1 MLKYLSGKVFI
12 MSLRNKIEQHIK
24 ELEGGKFQKLGDAYL
39 SRKYN
44 FNIVSLGSQEG
55 TDKTTKGIPDSY
67 ADEDGKYVYIMYG
80 THKSVISKLEGDI
93 QSVKKKILEENI
105 AEDKVGRL
113 ICCHTSSNITI
124 KQKED
129 LEKMAEPY
137 QLKLIGINEI
147 ANDLTKIDF
156 QYLAKEYL
164 SISESTEQVWSIN
177 DFIRIHDESK
187 TNAPISNDY
196 IGDVSEIINTIKS
209 SEKRIFLISAK
220 PGTGKTRFA
229 IEICSLLDR
238 NKYNIICVK
247 SNNQD
252 IYQDVKRNLNLHKEN
267 IVFIDDVNTTQN
279 YISTLGLL
287 NTTSNI
293 RFILTVR
300 DYAKKDVINNIKVY
314 GYNNIEPELIKDDN
328 FKKLLNQFS
337 RSDFTNKEIEHI
349 KTISKSNPRIAVI
362 ATKLSSSRNL
372 TNFND
377 EIDILKD
384 YYEEILNKNNIIYAE
399 QKTLFILSYLKKVRL
414 ESLEENQEFNKL
426 LKITDITN
434 TDFKSAVEK
443 LHERELCNIYND
455 KIVKIADQS
464 LDDYIVIKFL
474 INKKISIL
482 EILHELYPV
491 NDQRVVQILNQ
502 CSNFIR
508 KESDVESVSDAVKSY
523 YYNESNFESYELKEK
538 FLIQFGVLLPLEA
551 ISHVKNKIDNIE
563 SQAYTN
569 TNFINQKDKKKFIED
584 SVLNIVFIT
593 TRTKYCSQI
602 LQLLLKYFDKNPNK
616 ISEVYSI
623 LEANYGLV
631 TEREYIDYT
640 LAENTI
646 SELANLD
653 LTKSYNQELIVTIL
667 KQYLK
672 IEIERTEA
680 HEETF
685 TFGRYKVP
693 DSEKLK
699 QYHRSILKLLANL
712 YNIGSCETRF
722 YIEKMLYDYR
732 RKILTYSESHCNTI
746 LGDLRNIRKL
756 FFNDIKNLS
765 MIGEKIVYALHKA
778 EVEKNLP
785 IVFHDYLISERQDI
799 YINLTNHNHAW
810 FYKDDVEKR
819 LQQIADSYSKNWQNI
834 FNFANQFKHS
844 LFMDD
849 HNIEIVLF
857 NMFLLLENDKKIEFL
872 NLMFKS
878 NYHFVNRNPIIFLE
892 NIKKSSMRYVIASS
906 PESEKYEWQLAY
918 LTQLEKVKNEDLD
931 TLKSILE
938 ANSLPCYFTILN
950 FERLILKDPSLKE
963 LLIQKAGNTNFVI
976 SDFIREEEVPK
987 LINLI
992 GVKELKF
999 WYLINLENCQNHSY
1013 NLFQKLGEKDVNF
1026 SVEVLKKI
1034 DELRIGHSNSEYMVL
1049 HSINEFR
1056 DKKEIYKKFIRFAIN
1071 RPYYYYNNMID
1082 DIIKNDSQIIL
1093 EILEETN
1100 NEQSAIRLVNLG
1112 VEFLENN
1119 NQKLILFNLLRA
1131 KGFGKNSFQEI
1142 HFTPYSHFYTGSH
1155 VPVLELEKE
1164 LLERIKKIFETDI
1177 DYINLLLYLNKLI
1190 DCKRKAI
1197 ERELEKEF

>member
-1 MLKYLSGKVFI
+1 MTLV
-12 MSLRNKIEQHIK
+12 NKIENAIK
-24 ELEGGKFQKLGDAYL
+24 ELEGGRFQKLGDEYL
-39 SRKYN
+39 RKKYN
-44 FNIVSLGSQEG
+44 FKIVSLGSQEG
-55 TDKTTKGIPDSY
+55 TDKTTKGTPDSY
-67 ADEDGKYVYIMYG
+67 AEEDGKYVYIMYG

-93 QSVKKKILEENI
+93 QSVKEKILDENI
-105 AEDKVGRL
+105 AEDKVRRL

-137 QLKLIGINEI
+137 QLELIGINEI
-147 ANDLTKIDF
+147 ANDLKKLDF

-164 SISESTEQVWSIN
+164 SISESTEQIWSIN

-196 IGDVSEIINTIKS
+196 IGDISEIINTIKS

-220 PGTGKTRFA
+220 PGTGKTRLA

-287 NTTSNI
+287 NTTNNI
-293 RFILTVR
+293 SFILTVR
-300 DYAKKDVINNIKVY
+300 DYAKEDVINNIRVY
-314 GYNNIEPELIKDDN
+314 GYNNIEPELLKDDN
-328 FKKLLNQFS
+328 FKKLLSQFS
-337 RSDFTNKEIEHI
+337 QTEFTRKEIEHI

-362 ATKLSSSRNL
+362 ATKLSSSQDL
-372 TNFND
+372 INFND

-399 QKTLFILSYLKKVRL
+399 QKTLFILSYLKKIRL
-414 ESLEENQEFNKL
+414 ESLEENQEFKKL

-474 INKKISIL
+474 VNKKISIL

-491 NDQRVVQILNQ
+491 NGQRVVQILNQ

-508 KESDVESVSDAVKSY
+508 KESDLEGVSDAVKSY
-523 YYNESNFESYELKEK
+523 YNENNFESDELKEK

-563 SQAYTN
+563 PQAYTK
-569 TNFINQKDKKKFIED
+569 TNFINQKDKKESIED
-584 SVLNIVFIT
+584 SVLNIVFVA

-712 YNIGSCETRF
+712 YNIGSYETRF

-778 EVEKNLP
+778 EVKENLP
-785 IVFHDYLISERQDI
+785 IVFDDYIISDRQKI
-799 YINLTNHNHAW
+799 YNNLTNPNHAW
-810 FYKDDVEKR
+810 FYEDNAEIK
-819 LQQIADSYSKNWQNI
+819 LQQIANSYSSNLQNI
-834 FNFANQFKHS
+834 FNFANQFKNS
-844 LFMDD
+844 LFMNDI
-849 HNIEIVLF
+849 NIELVLF
-857 NMFLLLENDKKIEFL
+857 NMFLLLKNDNKIKFL
-872 NLMFKS
+872 NSMFKS
-878 NYHFVNRNPIIFLE
+878 NYHFENRTPISFLE
-892 NIKKSSMRYVIASS
+892 NIEKSSMRYVIASS
-906 PESEKYEWQLAY
+906 PELEKYEWELAY
-918 LTQLEKVKNEDLD
+918 LTQLEKVKNEDLQ

-938 ANSLPCYFTILN
+938 ANSLPFYFTILN
-950 FERLILKDPSLKE
+950 FERLILKDPRLKE

-992 GVKELKF
+992 GENDLKSQ
-999 WYLINLENCQNHSY
+999 YLINLGSSKAHTY
-1013 NLFQKLGEKDVNF
+1013 KLFQKLGENDINF
-1026 SVEVLKKI
+1026 AVEVLKKI
-1034 DELRIGHSNSEYMVL
+1034 DELKMGSSNLGYMVL
-1049 HSINEFR
+1049 HTINGFR

-1071 RPYYYYNNMID
+1071 RPYYYYNNMLE
-1082 DIIKNDSQIIL
+1082 DILKNDSQIIL
-1093 EILEETN
+1093 EMLEETN
-1100 NEQSAIRLVNLG
+1100 NEQFVIRLVNLG
-1112 VEFLENN
+1112 VEFLENS

-1131 KGFGKNSFQEI
+1131 KGFGKKSFQEI
-1142 HFTPYSHFYTGSH
+1142 HFSPYLHFFTGSH

-1164 LLERIKKIFETDI
+1164 LLERIKEIFETDI
-1177 DYINLLLYLNKLI
+1177 DYINLLIYLDKLI
-1190 DCKRKAI
+1190 DGKRKAI

>member
-1 MLKYLSGKVFI
+1 MTLV
-12 MSLRNKIEQHIK
+12 NKIENAIK
-24 ELEGGKFQKLGDAYL
+24 ELEGGRFQKLGDEYL
-39 SRKYN
+39 RKKYD
-44 FNIVSLGSQEG
+44 FKIVSLGSQEG
-55 TDKTTKGIPDSY
+55 TDKTTKGTPDSY
-67 ADEDGKYVYIMYG
+67 TDEDGKYVYIMYG

-137 QLKLIGINEI
+137 QLELIGINEI

-220 PGTGKTRFA
+220 PGTGKTRLA

-328 FKKLLNQFS
+328 FKELLNQFS
-337 RSDFTNKEIEHI
+337 RNNFTNKEIEHI

-362 ATKLSSSRNL
+362 AAKLSSSRDL

-384 YYEEILNKNNIIYAE
+384 YYEEILNKNNIIYVE
-399 QKTLFILSYLKKVRL
+399 QKTLFILSYLKKIRL

-491 NDQRVVQILNQ
+491 NGQRVVQILNQ

-508 KESDVESVSDAVKSY
+508 KESDLEGVSDAVKSY
-523 YYNESNFESYELKEK
+523 YNERNFESDELKEK
-538 FLIQFGVLLPLEA
+538 FLKQFGVLLPLEA

-563 SQAYTN
+563 SKAYTK
-569 TNFINQKDKKKFIED
+569 TNFINQKYKKESIED
-584 SVLNIVFIT
+584 SVLNIIFVT

-623 LEANYGLV
+623 LESNYGLV

-672 IEIERTEA
+672 IRIERTEA
-680 HEETF
+680 HEEELTF
-685 TFGRYKVP
+685 RRDEVL

-699 QYHRSILKLLANL
+699 QYHSSILKLLESL
-712 YNIGSCETRF
+712 YKIGVSEIRL
-722 YIEKMLYDYR
+722 YIEKILYDYNR
-732 RKILTYSESHCNTI
+732 TILSYFDSHGETI
-746 LGDLRNIRKL
+746 LGDLRSIREL
-756 FFNDIKNLS
+756 FFEDIKNLS
-765 MIGEKIVYALHKA
+765 MIEEQIVYTLHKA

-785 IVFHDYLISERQDI
+785 SVFDDYMISERQDI

-810 FYKDDVEKR
+810 FYKDNVEIR
-819 LQQIADSYSKNWQNI
+819 LQQIADSYSNNWQNI

-844 LFMDD
+844 LFMNDN
-849 HNIEIVLF
+849 NIELVLF
-857 NMFLLLENDKKIEFL
+857 NMFLLLKNDNKIKFL
-872 NLMFKS
+872 NSMFKS
-878 NYHFVNRNPIIFLE
+878 NYHFVNRNPISFLE
-892 NIKKSSMRYVIASS
+892 NIEESSMQSVIASS

-918 LTQLEKVKNEDLD
+918 LTQLENVKNEDLQ

-976 SDFIREEEVPK
+976 FDFIREEEVPK

-992 GVKELKF
+992 GENDLKSQ
-999 WYLINLENCQNHSY
+999 YLINLGSSKDHTY
-1013 NLFQKLGEKDVNF
+1013 KLFQKLGENDINF
-1026 SVEVLKKI
+1026 AVEVLKKI
-1034 DELRIGHSNSEYMVL
+1034 DELKMGSSNLGYMVL
-1049 HSINEFR
+1049 HTINGFR

-1071 RPYYYYNNMID
+1071 RPYYYYNNMLD
-1082 DIIKNDSQIIL
+1082 DILKNDSQIIL
-1093 EILEETN
+1093 EMLEATN
-1100 NEQSAIRLVNLG
+1100 NEQFAIRLVNLG
-1112 VEFLENN
+1112 VEVIEDSKQRLLLF
-1119 NQKLILFNLLRA
+1119 KLL
-1131 KGFGKNSFQEI
+1131 KSKEFGKKSFQEI
-1142 HFTPYSHFYTGSH
+1142 HFSPYSYLFTGSH

-1164 LLERIKKIFETDI
+1164 LLEKIKEIFEDDI
-1177 DYINLLLYLNKLI
+1177 DYINLLIYLDKLI
-1190 DCKRKAI
+1190 DGKRKAI

>member
-1 MLKYLSGKVFI
+1 MLKCLFGKVII

-55 TDKTTKGIPDSY
+55 TDKTTKGTPDSY
-67 ADEDGKYVYIMYG
+67 ANKDGKYIYIMYG

-137 QLKLIGINEI
+137 QLELIGINEL
-147 ANDLTKIDF
+147 ADDLTKLDF

-220 PGTGKTRFA
+220 PGTGKTRLA

-238 NKYNIICVK
+238 NEYNIICVK

-252 IYQDVKRNLNLHKEN
+252 IYQDVKRNLKLHKEN

-328 FKKLLNQFS
+328 FKELLNQFS
-337 RSDFTNKEIEHI
+337 RNDFTNKEIEHI

-362 ATKLSSSRNL
+362 AAKLSSSRDL

-399 QKTLFILSYLKKVRL
+399 QKTLFILSYLKKIKL
-414 ESLEENQEFNKL
+414 ESLEENQEFKKL

-443 LHERELCNIYND
+443 IHERELCNIYND

-508 KESDVESVSDAVKSY
+508 KESDLKGVSDAVKSY
-523 YYNESNFESYELKEK
+523 YYNESNFKSDELKEK

-563 SQAYTN
+563 SQAYTK
-569 TNFINQKDKKKFIED
+569 TNFINQKDKKESIKD
-584 SVLNIVFIT
+584 SVLNIVFVT

-602 LQLLLKYFDKNPNK
+602 LKLLLKYFDKNPNK

-653 LTKSYNQELIVTIL
+653 LMKSYNQELSAAIL

-672 IEIERTEA
+672 ITIDRTEA
-680 HEETF
+680 YEESF
-685 TFGRYKVP
+685 TFRKCTIP

-699 QYHRSILKLLANL
+699 EYHRSILKFLAKI
-712 YNIGSCETRF
+712 YNVGSVDIRL
-722 YIEKMLYDYR
+722 YIEKILYDYR

-746 LGDLRNIRKL
+746 LGDLRNIKKL

-765 MIGEKIVYALHKA
+765 MIGEQIVYTLHKA
-778 EVEKNLP
+778 EVKENLP
-785 IVFHDYLISERQDI
+785 IVFDDYIISDRQKI
-799 YINLTNHNHAW
+799 YNNLTNPNHAW
-810 FYKDDVEKR
+810 FYEDDAEIK
-819 LQQIADSYSKNWQNI
+819 LQQIANSYSSNLQNI
-834 FNFANQFKHS
+834 FNFANQFKNS
-844 LFMDD
+844 LFMNDI
-849 HNIEIVLF
+849 NIELVLF
-857 NMFLLLENDKKIEFL
+857 NMFLLLKNDNKIKFL
-872 NLMFKS
+872 NSMFKS
-878 NYHFVNRNPIIFLE
+878 NYHFENRTPISFLE
-892 NIKKSSMRYVIASS
+892 NIEKSSMQRVIASS
-906 PESEKYEWQLAY
+906 PELEKYEWELAY
-918 LTQLEKVKNEDLD
+918 LTQLEKVKNEDLQ

-992 GVKELKF
+992 GENDLKSQ
-999 WYLINLENCQNHSY
+999 YLINLGSSKDHTY
-1013 NLFQKLGEKDVNF
+1013 KLFQKLGENDINF
-1026 SVEVLKKI
+1026 AVEVLKKI
-1034 DELRIGHSNSEYMVL
+1034 DELKMRSSNLGYMVL
-1049 HSINEFR
+1049 HTINGFR
-1056 DKKEIYKKFIRFAIN
+1056 DKKEIYKKFIRFVIN
-1071 RPYYYYNNMID
+1071 RPYYYYNNMLD

-1093 EILEETN
+1093 EMLEETN
-1100 NEQSAIRLVNLG
+1100 NEQFAIRLVNLG

-1131 KGFGKNSFQEI
+1131 KGFGQKSFQEI
-1142 HFTPYSHFYTGSH
+1142 HFSPYSHFFTGSH

-1164 LLERIKKIFETDI
+1164 LLERIKEIFETDI
-1177 DYINLLLYLNKLI
+1177 GYINLLLYLDKLI
-1190 DCKRKAI
+1190 DGKRNAI

>member
-1 MLKYLSGKVFI
+1 
-12 MSLRNKIEQHIK
+12 MSLLNKIEQAIK
-24 ELEGGKFQKLGDAYL
+24 ELEGGRFQKLGDAYL
-39 SRKYN
+39 RKKYD
-44 FNIVSLGSQEG
+44 FKIVSLGSQEG
-55 TDKTTKGIPDSY
+55 TDKTTRGTPDSY
-67 ADEDGKYVYIMYG
+67 AVEDGKYVYIMYG
-80 THKSVISKLEGDI
+80 THKSAISKLEGDI
-93 QSVKKKILEENI
+93 QSVKEKILEENI
-105 AEDKVGRL
+105 AKDKVGRL

-124 KQKED
+124 KQKGHLD
-129 LEKMAEPY
+129 KMAEPY
-137 QLKLIGINEI
+137 QLELIGINEI
-147 ANDLTKIDF
+147 ANDLTKLDF

-196 IGDVSEIINTIKS
+196 IGDVSEIVNIIKS
-209 SEKRIFLISAK
+209 REKRIFLISAK
-220 PGTGKTRFA
+220 PGTGKTRLA
-229 IEICSLLDR
+229 IEICTLLDR

-267 IVFIDDVNTTQN
+267 IVFIDDVNTTRN

-287 NTTSNI
+287 NTINNI
-293 RFILTVR
+293 SFILTVR
-300 DYAKKDVINNIKVY
+300 DYAKEDVINNIRVY
-314 GYNNIEPELIKDDN
+314 GYNNIEPELLKDDN
-328 FKKLLNQFS
+328 FTKLLSQFS
-337 RSDFTNKEIEHI
+337 QTEFTRKEIEHI

-362 ATKLSSSRNL
+362 ATKLSSSQDL
-372 TNFND
+372 INFND

-399 QKTLFILSYLKKVRL
+399 QKTLFILSYLKKIRL
-414 ESLEENQEFNKL
+414 ESLEENQEFKKL

-508 KESDVESVSDAVKSY
+508 KESDLKGVSDAVKSY
-523 YYNESNFESYELKEK
+523 YYNESNFESDELKEK

-563 SQAYTN
+563 SQAYTK
-569 TNFINQKDKKKFIED
+569 TNFINQKDKKESIKD
-584 SVLNIVFIT
+584 SVLNIVFVT

-653 LTKSYNQELIVTIL
+653 LMKSYNQELSAAIL
-667 KQYLK
+667 NQYLK
-672 IEIERTEA
+672 ITIDRTEA
-680 HEETF
+680 YEESF
-685 TFGRYKVP
+685 TFRKCTIP

-699 QYHRSILKLLANL
+699 EYHRSILKFLAKI
-712 YNIGSCETRF
+712 YNVGSVDIRL
-722 YIEKMLYDYR
+722 YIERILYDYR
-732 RKILTYSESHCNTI
+732 RIILTYSESHRMTI
-746 LGDLRNIRKL
+746 NRDLKSIREL
-756 FFNDIKNLS
+756 FFYDIKKLS
-765 MIGEKIVYALHKA
+765 MIEEQIVYTLHKA
-778 EVEKNLP
+778 EVKKNLSS
-785 IVFHDYLISERQDI
+785 VFDDYMISERQDI
-799 YINLTNHNHAW
+799 YNNLTNHNHVW
-810 FYKDDVEKR
+810 IHKDDVKIK
-819 LQQIADSYSKNWQNI
+819 LQEIAYRYSNNWQNI

-844 LFMDD
+844 LFMNDN
-849 HNIEIVLF
+849 NIELVLF

-878 NYHFVNRNPIIFLE
+878 NYHFVNRNPISFLE
-892 NIKKSSMRYVIASS
+892 NIEKSSMQSVIASS
-906 PESEKYEWQLAY
+906 QESEKYEWQLAY
-918 LTQLEKVKNEDLD
+918 LTQIENVKNEDLQ

-938 ANSLPCYFTILN
+938 ANSLPYYFTILN
-950 FERLILKDPSLKE
+950 FERLILKDPRLKE

-992 GVKELKF
+992 GEFYLKKL
-999 WYLINLENCQNHSY
+999 YLLNLENSQNQSY
-1013 NLFQKLGEKDVNF
+1013 YLFQKLGEKDINF
-1026 SVEVLKKI
+1026 SVKVLKKI
-1034 DELRIGHSNSEYMVL
+1034 DELRIGHSNLGYMVL
-1049 HSINEFR
+1049 KTINKFR
-1056 DKKEIYKKFIRFAIN
+1056 DKKEIFKNFVRFAIN
-1071 RPYYYYNNMID
+1071 RPYYYYNNILD

-1093 EILEETN
+1093 EMLEETN
-1100 NEQSAIRLVNLG
+1100 NEQFAIRLVNLG

-1119 NQKLILFNLLRA
+1119 NKKLILFNLLKA
-1131 KGFGKNSFQEI
+1131 KGLGKKSFQEI
-1142 HFTPYSHFYTGSH
+1142 HFSPYSHFFTGSH
-1155 VPVLELEKE
+1155 VPVLELEQE
-1164 LLERIKKIFETDI
+1164 LLEKIREIFEADL
-1177 DYINLLLYLNKLI
+1177 DYINLLLYLDKLI
-1190 DCKRKAI
+1190 DGKRKVI

>member
-1 MLKYLSGKVFI
+1 M
-12 MSLRNKIEQHIK
+12 
-24 ELEGGKFQKLGDAYL
+24 
-39 SRKYN
+39 
-44 FNIVSLGSQEG
+44 
-55 TDKTTKGIPDSY
+55 
-67 ADEDGKYVYIMYG
+67 
-80 THKSVISKLEGDI
+80 
-93 QSVKKKILEENI
+93 
-105 AEDKVGRL
+105 
-113 ICCHTSSNITI
+113 
-124 KQKED
+124 
-129 LEKMAEPY
+129 
-137 QLKLIGINEI
+137 
-147 ANDLTKIDF
+147 
-156 QYLAKEYL
+156 
-164 SISESTEQVWSIN
+164 
-177 DFIRIHDESK
+177 
-187 TNAPISNDY
+187 
-196 IGDVSEIINTIKS
+196 
-209 SEKRIFLISAK
+209 
-220 PGTGKTRFA
+220 
-229 IEICSLLDR
+229 
-238 NKYNIICVK
+238 
-247 SNNQD
+247 
-252 IYQDVKRNLNLHKEN
+252 
-267 IVFIDDVNTTQN
+267 
-279 YISTLGLL
+279 
-287 NTTSNI
+287 
-293 RFILTVR
+293 
-300 DYAKKDVINNIKVY
+300 
-314 GYNNIEPELIKDDN
+314 
-328 FKKLLNQFS
+328 
-337 RSDFTNKEIEHI
+337 
-349 KTISKSNPRIAVI
+349 
-362 ATKLSSSRNL
+362 
-372 TNFND
+372 
-377 EIDILKD
+377 
-384 YYEEILNKNNIIYAE
+384 
-399 QKTLFILSYLKKVRL
+399 
-414 ESLEENQEFNKL
+414 
-426 LKITDITN
+426 
-434 TDFKSAVEK
+434 EK

-508 KESDVESVSDAVKSY
+508 KESDLKGVSDAVKSY
-523 YYNESNFESYELKEK
+523 YYNESNFESDELKEK

-563 SQAYTN
+563 FQAYTK
-569 TNFINQKDKKKFIED
+569 TNFINQKDKKESIKD
-584 SVLNIVFIT
+584 SVLNIVFVT

-653 LTKSYNQELIVTIL
+653 LMKSYNQELSAAIL

-672 IEIERTEA
+672 ITIDRTEA
-680 HEETF
+680 YEESF
-685 TFGRYKVP
+685 TFRKCTIP

-699 QYHRSILKLLANL
+699 EYHRSILKFLAKI
-712 YNIGSCETRF
+712 YNVGSVDIRL
-722 YIEKMLYDYR
+722 YIERILYDYR
-732 RKILTYSESHCNTI
+732 RKILTYSESHRMTI
-746 LGDLRNIRKL
+746 NRDLKSIREL
-756 FFNDIKNLS
+756 FFYDIKKLS
-765 MIGEKIVYALHKA
+765 MIEEQIVYTLHKA
-778 EVEKNLP
+778 EVKKNLSS
-785 IVFHDYLISERQDI
+785 VFDDYMISERQDI
-799 YINLTNHNHAW
+799 YNNLTNHNHVW
-810 FYKDDVEKR
+810 IHKDDVKIR
-819 LQQIADSYSKNWQNI
+819 LQEIAYRYSNNWQNI
-834 FNFANQFKHS
+834 FNFANQFKHN
-844 LFMDD
+844 LFMNDN
-849 HNIEIVLF
+849 NIELVLF

-878 NYHFVNRNPIIFLE
+878 NYHFVNRNPISFLE
-892 NIKKSSMRYVIASS
+892 NIEKSSMQSVIASS
-906 PESEKYEWQLAY
+906 QESEKYEWQLAY
-918 LTQLEKVKNEDLD
+918 LTQIENVKNEDLQ

-938 ANSLPCYFTILN
+938 ANSLPYYFTILN
-950 FERLILKDPSLKE
+950 FERLILKDPRLKE

-992 GVKELKF
+992 GVNESKS
-999 WYLINLENCQNHSY
+999 WYLINLENGQNHSY

-1034 DELRIGHSNSEYMVL
+1034 DELRIGHSNLGYMIL

-1100 NEQSAIRLVNLG
+1100 NEQSEIRLVNLG

-1131 KGFGKNSFQEI
+1131 KGFGKKSFQEI

-1164 LLERIKKIFETDI
+1164 LLERIKEIFETDI
-1177 DYINLLLYLNKLI
+1177 AYINLLLYLDKLI
-1190 DCKRKAI
+1190 ACKRKAI

>member
-1 MLKYLSGKVFI
+1 
-12 MSLRNKIEQHIK
+12 MSLINKIEQGIK
-24 ELEGGKFQKLGDAYL
+24 ELEGGRFQKLGDAYL
-39 SRKYN
+39 RRKYN
-44 FNIVSLGSQEG
+44 FKIVSLGSQEG

-67 ADEDGKYVYIMYG
+67 AEEKGKYVYIMYG
-80 THKSVISKLEGDI
+80 THKTIISKLKEDI
-93 QSVKKKILEENI
+93 HSVKKKILDENI
-105 AEDKVGRL
+105 SEDKVARL

-129 LEKMAEPY
+129 LEKIAEPY
-137 QLKLIGINEI
+137 QLELIGINEI
-147 ANDLTKIDF
+147 ADDLTKLDF

-177 DFIRIHDESK
+177 DFIKIHDESK

-220 PGTGKTRFA
+220 PGTGKTRLA

-293 RFILTVR
+293 WFILTVR
-300 DYAKKDVINNIKVY
+300 DYAKKDVINNVKVY

-328 FKKLLNQFS
+328 FKELLNQFS
-337 RSDFTNKEIEHI
+337 RNDFTNKEIEHI

-362 ATKLSSSRNL
+362 AAKLSSYRDL

-399 QKTLFILSYLKKVRL
+399 QKTLFILSYLKKIRL
-414 ESLEENQEFNKL
+414 ESLEENQEFKKL

-474 INKKISIL
+474 ISKKISIL

-508 KESDVESVSDAVKSY
+508 KESDLKGVSDAVKSY
-523 YYNESNFESYELKEK
+523 YYNESNFESDELKEK

-563 SQAYTN
+563 SQAYTK
-569 TNFINQKDKKKFIED
+569 TNFINQRDKKESIKD
-584 SVLNIVFIT
+584 SVLNIVFVT

-653 LTKSYNQELIVTIL
+653 LMKSYNQELSAAIL

-672 IEIERTEA
+672 ITIDRTEA
-680 HEETF
+680 YEESF
-685 TFGRYKVP
+685 TFRKCTIP

-699 QYHRSILKLLANL
+699 EYHRSILKFLAKI
-712 YNIGSCETRF
+712 YNVGSVDIRL
-722 YIEKMLYDYR
+722 YIERILYDYR

-746 LGDLRNIRKL
+746 LGDLRNIKKL

-778 EVEKNLP
+778 EVKENLP
-785 IVFHDYLISERQDI
+785 IVFDDYIISDRQKI
-799 YINLTNHNHAW
+799 YNNLTNPNHAW
-810 FYKDDVEKR
+810 FYEDDAEIK
-819 LQQIADSYSKNWQNI
+819 LQQIANSYSSNLQNI

-844 LFMDD
+844 LFMNDN
-849 HNIEIVLF
+849 NIELVLF

-878 NYHFVNRNPIIFLE
+878 NYHFENRTPISFLE
-892 NIKKSSMRYVIASS
+892 NIEKSSMRYVIASS
-906 PESEKYEWQLAY
+906 PELEKYEWELAY
-918 LTQLEKVKNEDLD
+918 LTQLEKVKNEDLQK
-931 TLKSILE
+931 LKSILE

-992 GVKELKF
+992 GVNELKSQ
-999 WYLINLENCQNHSY
+999 YLINLGSGKDHTY
-1013 NLFQKLGEKDVNF
+1013 KLFQKLGENDINF
-1026 SVEVLKKI
+1026 AVEVLKKI
-1034 DELRIGHSNSEYMVL
+1034 DELKMRSSNLGYMVL
-1049 HSINEFR
+1049 HTINGFR
-1056 DKKEIYKKFIRFAIN
+1056 DKKEIYKKFIRFVIN
-1071 RPYYYYNNMID
+1071 RPYYYYNNMLD

-1093 EILEETN
+1093 EMLEETN
-1100 NEQSAIRLVNLG
+1100 NEQFAIRLVNLG

-1119 NQKLILFNLLRA
+1119 NQKLILFNFLRS
-1131 KGFGKNSFQEI
+1131 KGFGKKSFQEV
-1142 HFTPYSHFYTGSH
+1142 HFSPYSHFFTGSH

-1164 LLERIKKIFETDI
+1164 LLERIIEIFETDI
-1177 DYINLLLYLNKLI
+1177 EYINLLLYLDKLI
-1190 DCKRKAI
+1190 DGKRKAI

>member
-1 MLKYLSGKVFI
+1 
-12 MSLRNKIEQHIK
+12 MSLLNKIEQAIK
-24 ELEGGKFQKLGDAYL
+24 ELEGGRFQKLGDAYL
-39 SRKYN
+39 RKKYD
-44 FNIVSLGSQEG
+44 FKIVSLGSQEG
-55 TDKTTKGIPDSY
+55 TDKTTRGTPDSY
-67 ADEDGKYVYIMYG
+67 AVEDGKYVYIMYG
-80 THKSVISKLEGDI
+80 THKSAISKLEGDI
-93 QSVKKKILEENI
+93 QSVKEKILEENI

-124 KQKED
+124 KQKGHLD
-129 LEKMAEPY
+129 KMAEPY
-137 QLKLIGINEI
+137 QLELIGINEI
-147 ANDLTKIDF
+147 ANDLTKLDF

-196 IGDVSEIINTIKS
+196 IGDVSEIVNTIKS
-209 SEKRIFLISAK
+209 REKRIFLISAK
-220 PGTGKTRFA
+220 PGTGKTRLA

-300 DYAKKDVINNIKVY
+300 DYAKKDVINNVKVY

-328 FKKLLNQFS
+328 FKELLNQFS
-337 RSDFTNKEIEHI
+337 RNDFTNKEIEHI

-362 ATKLSSSRNL
+362 AAKLSSSRDL

-399 QKTLFILSYLKKVRL
+399 QKTLFILSYLKKIRL
-414 ESLEENQEFNKL
+414 ESLEENQEFKKL

-443 LHERELCNIYND
+443 IHERELCNIYND

-482 EILHELYPV
+482 EILHELYLV
-491 NDQRVVQILNQ
+491 NSKRIVQILNQ
-502 CSNFIR
+502 CYNFIR
-508 KESDVESVSDAVKSY
+508 KESDLEGVSDAVKSY
-523 YYNESNFESYELKEK
+523 YNESNFGSDELKEK
-538 FLIQFGVLLPLEA
+538 FLTQFGVLLPLEA

-563 SQAYTN
+563 SKDYTK
-569 TNFINQKDKKKFIED
+569 TNFINQKDKKEFIED
-584 SVLNIVFIT
+584 SVLNIIFVT
-593 TRTKYCSQI
+593 TRTKYYSQV
-602 LQLLLKYFDKNPNK
+602 LQLLLKYFDKDPNK
-616 ISEVYSI
+616 ISNVYSI

-631 TEREYIDYT
+631 TEREYIDFT

-653 LTKSYNQELIVTIL
+653 LMKSYNQELIVTIL

-672 IEIERTEA
+672 ITIDKTEA
-680 HEETF
+680 NEESF
-685 TFGRYKVP
+685 TFRKCTIP

-699 QYHRSILKLLANL
+699 EYHRSILKLLAKL
-712 YNIGSCETRF
+712 YNLGSVDIRL
-722 YIEKMLYDYR
+722 YIEKILYDYR
-732 RKILTYSESHCNTI
+732 RNILSYSESHRMTI
-746 LGDLRNIRKL
+746 NRDLRSIREL
-756 FFNDIKNLS
+756 FFEDIKNLS
-765 MIGEKIVYALHKA
+765 MIEEQIVYTLHKA
-778 EVEKNLP
+778 EVGKNLSS
-785 IVFHDYLISERQDI
+785 VFDDYVISDRQDI

-810 FYKDDVEKR
+810 FYEDDVKIK
-819 LQQIADSYSKNWQNI
+819 LQQIADSYSSNWHNI
-834 FNFANQFKHS
+834 FNFANQFKNS
-844 LFMDD
+844 LFMNDV
-849 HNIEIVLF
+849 NIEQVLF
-857 NMFLLLENDKKIEFL
+857 NMFLLLKNDSKIEFL
-872 NLMFKS
+872 NSMFKT
-878 NYHFVNRNPIIFLE
+878 NYHFDNKTPISFLE
-892 NIKKSSMRYVIASS
+892 NIEKSLMQSIIASS
-906 PESEKYEWQLAY
+906 PKSEKYEWQLAY
-918 LTQLEKVKNEDLD
+918 LTQLENVKNEDLQ

-963 LLIQKAGNTNFVI
+963 LLIQKAGSTNFVI

-992 GVKELKF
+992 GVNELKS
-999 WYLINLENCQNHSY
+999 WYLINLENYQNHSY

-1034 DELRIGHSNSEYMVL
+1034 DEMRIGHSNLGYMIL
-1049 HSINEFR
+1049 QTINEFK

-1071 RPYYYYNNMID
+1071 RSNYYYNNMLD

-1093 EILEETN
+1093 EMLEETN
-1100 NEQSAIRLVNLG
+1100 NEQFAIRLVNLG
-1112 VEFLENN
+1112 VEFLEND
-1119 NQKLILFNLLRA
+1119 NQKLILFNLLKS
-1131 KGFGKNSFQEI
+1131 KGFGKKSFQEV
-1142 HFTPYSHFYTGSH
+1142 HFSPYSHFFTGSH

-1164 LLERIKKIFETDI
+1164 LLERIKEIFESDI
-1177 DYINLLLYLNKLI
+1177 DYINLLLYLEKLI
-1190 DCKRKAI
+1190 DGKRKAI
-1197 ERELEKEF
+1197 ESELEKEF

>member
-1 MLKYLSGKVFI
+1 
-12 MSLRNKIEQHIK
+12 MSLINKIEQGIK
-24 ELEGGKFQKLGDAYL
+24 ELEGGRFQKLGDAYL
-39 SRKYN
+39 RRKYN
-44 FNIVSLGSQEG
+44 FKIVSLGSQEG

-67 ADEDGKYVYIMYG
+67 AEEKGKYVYIMYG
-80 THKSVISKLEGDI
+80 THKTIISKLKEDI
-93 QSVKKKILEENI
+93 HSVKKKILDENI
-105 AEDKVGRL
+105 SEDKVARL

-129 LEKMAEPY
+129 LEKIAEPY
-137 QLKLIGINEI
+137 QLELIGINEI
-147 ANDLTKIDF
+147 ADDLTKLDF

-177 DFIRIHDESK
+177 DFIKIHDESK

-220 PGTGKTRFA
+220 PGTGKTRLA

-293 RFILTVR
+293 WFILTVR
-300 DYAKKDVINNIKVY
+300 DYAKKDVINNVKVY

-328 FKKLLNQFS
+328 FKELLNQFS
-337 RSDFTNKEIEHI
+337 RNDFTNKEIEHI

-362 ATKLSSSRNL
+362 AAKLSSYRDL

-399 QKTLFILSYLKKVRL
+399 QKTLFILSYLKKIRL
-414 ESLEENQEFNKL
+414 ESLEENQEFKKL

-508 KESDVESVSDAVKSY
+508 KESDLKGVSDAVKSY
-523 YYNESNFESYELKEK
+523 YYNESNFESDELKEK

-563 SQAYTN
+563 SQAYTK
-569 TNFINQKDKKKFIED
+569 TNFINQKDKKESIKD
-584 SVLNIVFIT
+584 SVLNIVFVT
-593 TRTKYCSQI
+593 TQTKYCSQI

-712 YNIGSCETRF
+712 YNIGSYETRF
-722 YIEKMLYDYR
+722 YIEKMLYNYR

-778 EVEKNLP
+778 EVKENLP
-785 IVFHDYLISERQDI
+785 IVFDDYIISDRQKI
-799 YINLTNHNHAW
+799 YNNLTNPNHAW
-810 FYKDDVEKR
+810 FYEDDAEIK
-819 LQQIADSYSKNWQNI
+819 LQQIANSYSSNLQNI
-834 FNFANQFKHS
+834 FNFANQFKNS
-844 LFMDD
+844 LFMNDI
-849 HNIEIVLF
+849 NIELVLF
-857 NMFLLLENDKKIEFL
+857 NMFLLLKNDNKIKFL
-872 NLMFKS
+872 NSMFKS
-878 NYHFVNRNPIIFLE
+878 NYHFENRTPISFLE
-892 NIKKSSMRYVIASS
+892 NIEKSSMRYVIASS
-906 PESEKYEWQLAY
+906 PELEKYEWELAY
-918 LTQLEKVKNEDLD
+918 LTQLEKVKNEDLQ

-963 LLIQKAGNTNFVI
+963 LLIQKAVNNNFVI
-976 SDFIREEEVPK
+976 FDFIREEEVPK

-992 GVKELKF
+992 GENDLKSQ
-999 WYLINLENCQNHSY
+999 YLINLGSSKDHTY
-1013 NLFQKLGEKDVNF
+1013 KLFQKLGENDINF
-1026 SVEVLKKI
+1026 AVEVLKKI
-1034 DELRIGHSNSEYMVL
+1034 DELKIRSSNLGYMVL
-1049 HSINEFR
+1049 HTINGFR

-1071 RPYYYYNNMID
+1071 RPYYYYNNMLD

-1093 EILEETN
+1093 EMLEETN
-1100 NEQSAIRLVNLG
+1100 NEQFAIRLVNLG

-1119 NQKLILFNLLRA
+1119 NQKLILFNLLRS
-1131 KGFGKNSFQEI
+1131 KGFGKKSFQEV
-1142 HFTPYSHFYTGSH
+1142 HFSPYSHFFTGSH

-1164 LLERIKKIFETDI
+1164 LLENIKEIFETDI
-1177 DYINLLLYLNKLI
+1177 EYIDLLLHVEKLI
-1190 DCKRKAI
+1190 GGKRKAI

>member
-1 MLKYLSGKVFI
+1 
-12 MSLRNKIEQHIK
+12 MSLFNKIEQAIK
-24 ELEGGKFQKLGDAYL
+24 ELEGGRFQKLGDAYL
-39 SRKYN
+39 SKKYD
-44 FNIVSLGSQEG
+44 FRIVSLGSQEG
-55 TDKTTKGIPDSY
+55 TDKTTKGTPDTY
-67 ADEDGKYVYIMYG
+67 AVEDDKYVYIMYG
-80 THKSVISKLEGDI
+80 THKYVISKLEGDI
-93 QSVKKKILEENI
+93 QSVKEKILEENI

-124 KQKED
+124 KQKEY

-137 QLKLIGINEI
+137 QLELIGINEI
-147 ANDLTKIDF
+147 ANDLTKLDF

-164 SISESTEQVWSIN
+164 SISESTEQIWSIN

-196 IGDVSEIINTIKS
+196 IGDISEIINTIKT
-209 SEKRIFLISAK
+209 SEKQIFLISAK
-220 PGTGKTRFA
+220 PGTGKTRLA
-229 IEICSLLDR
+229 IEICTLLDR

-252 IYQDVKRNLNLHKEN
+252 IYQDVKRNLNLHKGN

-362 ATKLSSSRNL
+362 ATKLSSSRDL

-399 QKTLFILSYLKKVRL
+399 QKTLFILSYLKKIRL

-426 LKITDITN
+426 LKITDLTN

-474 INKKISIL
+474 INKKKSIL

-491 NDQRVVQILNQ
+491 NGQRVVQILNQ

-508 KESDVESVSDAVKSY
+508 KESDFEGVSDAVKSY
-523 YYNESNFESYELKEK
+523 FYNESNFESEKLKEK

-584 SVLNIVFIT
+584 SVLNIVFVT

-602 LQLLLKYFDKNPNK
+602 LQLLLKYFDQNPNK

-631 TEREYIDYT
+631 TEREYIDYN

-646 SELANLD
+646 SELARLD

-672 IEIERTEA
+672 ITIDKTEA
-680 HEETF
+680 NEESF
-685 TFGRYKVP
+685 TFRKCTIP

-699 QYHRSILKLLANL
+699 EYHRSILKLLAIL
-712 YNIGSCETRF
+712 YNVGSVNIRV
-722 YIEKMLYDYR
+722 YIEKILYDYR
-732 RKILTYSESHCNTI
+732 RKILTYSESHRMTI
-746 LGDLRNIRKL
+746 NRDLRSIREL
-756 FFNDIKNLS
+756 FFDDIKKLS
-765 MIGEKIVYALHKA
+765 MIEEQIVYTLQKA

-785 IVFHDYLISERQDI
+785 SVFHDYLISERQSI
-799 YINLTNHNHAW
+799 YINLTNHNYAW
-810 FYKDDVEKR
+810 FYKDDIEIILK
-819 LQQIADSYSKNWQNI
+819 QIADSYSNKWQTI
-834 FNFANQFKHS
+834 FNYANQFKNS
-844 LFMDD
+844 LFMNDV
-849 HNIEIVLF
+849 NSELVLF
-857 NMFLLLENDKKIEFL
+857 NMFLLLKNDNKIEFL
-872 NLMFKS
+872 NSMFKT
-878 NYHFVNRNPIIFLE
+878 NYHFENKPPISFLE
-892 NIKKSSMRYVIASS
+892 NIEKPSMESVITSS

-992 GVKELKF
+992 GEFYLKKL
-999 WYLINLENCQNHSY
+999 YLLNLENSQNQSY
-1013 NLFQKLGEKDVNF
+1013 YLFQKLGEKDINF
-1026 SVEVLKKI
+1026 SVKVLKKI
-1034 DELRIGHSNSEYMVL
+1034 DELRIGHSNLGYMVL
-1049 HSINEFR
+1049 KTINKFR
-1056 DKKEIYKKFIRFAIN
+1056 DKKEIFKNYVRFAIN
-1071 RPYYYYNNMID
+1071 RPYYYYNNMLD

-1093 EILEETN
+1093 EMLEETN
-1100 NEQSAIRLVNLG
+1100 NEQFAIRLVNLG

-1119 NQKLILFNLLRA
+1119 NQKLILFNLLKT
-1131 KGFGKNSFQEI
+1131 KGLGKKSFQEI
-1142 HFTPYSHFYTGSH
+1142 HFSPYSHFFTGSH
-1155 VPVLELEKE
+1155 VPVLELEQE
-1164 LLERIKKIFETDI
+1164 LLEKIREIFEADL
-1177 DYINLLLYLNKLI
+1177 DYINLLLYLDKLI
-1190 DCKRKAI
+1190 AGKRKVI

>member
-1 MLKYLSGKVFI
+1 

-55 TDKTTKGIPDSY
+55 TDKTTKGTPDSY
-67 ADEDGKYVYIMYG
+67 ANKDGKYIYIMYG

-137 QLKLIGINEI
+137 QLELIGINEL
-147 ANDLTKIDF
+147 ADDLTKLDF

-220 PGTGKTRFA
+220 PGTGKTRLA

-238 NKYNIICVK
+238 NEYNIICVK

-252 IYQDVKRNLNLHKEN
+252 IYQDVKRNLKLHKEN

-328 FKKLLNQFS
+328 FKELLNQFS
-337 RSDFTNKEIEHI
+337 RNDFTNKEIEHI

-362 ATKLSSSRNL
+362 AAKLSSSHDL

-399 QKTLFILSYLKKVRL
+399 QKTLFILSYLKKIRL
-414 ESLEENQEFNKL
+414 ESLEENQEFKKL

-443 LHERELCNIYND
+443 LHERELCNIYSD

-508 KESDVESVSDAVKSY
+508 KESDLKGVSDAVKSY
-523 YYNESNFESYELKEK
+523 YYNESDFESDELKEK

-563 SQAYTN
+563 SQAYTR
-569 TNFINQKDKKKFIED
+569 TNFINQKDKKESIKD
-584 SVLNIVFIT
+584 SVLNIVFVT

-653 LTKSYNQELIVTIL
+653 LMKSYNQELSAAIL

-672 IEIERTEA
+672 ITIDRTEA
-680 HEETF
+680 YEESF
-685 TFGRYKVP
+685 TFRKCTIP

-699 QYHRSILKLLANL
+699 EYHRSILKLLAKI
-712 YNIGSCETRF
+712 YNVGSVDIRL
-722 YIEKMLYDYR
+722 YIERILYDYR
-732 RKILTYSESHCNTI
+732 RKILTYSESHRMTI
-746 LGDLRNIRKL
+746 NRDLRSIREL
-756 FFNDIKNLS
+756 FFYDIKKLS
-765 MIGEKIVYALHKA
+765 MIEEQIVYTLHKA
-778 EVEKNLP
+778 EVKENLP
-785 IVFHDYLISERQDI
+785 IVFDDYIISDRQKI
-799 YINLTNHNHAW
+799 YNNLTNPNHAW
-810 FYKDDVEKR
+810 FYEDDAEIK
-819 LQQIADSYSKNWQNI
+819 LQQIANSYSSNLQNI
-834 FNFANQFKHS
+834 FNFANQFKNS
-844 LFMDD
+844 LFMNDI
-849 HNIEIVLF
+849 NIELVLF
-857 NMFLLLENDKKIEFL
+857 NMFLLLKNDNKIKFL
-872 NLMFKS
+872 NSMFKS
-878 NYHFVNRNPIIFLE
+878 NYHFENRTPISFLE
-892 NIKKSSMRYVIASS
+892 NIEKSSMQRVIASS
-906 PESEKYEWQLAY
+906 PELEKYEWELAY
-918 LTQLEKVKNEDLD
+918 LTQLEKVKNEDLQ

-992 GVKELKF
+992 GENDLKSQ
-999 WYLINLENCQNHSY
+999 YLINLGSSKDHTY
-1013 NLFQKLGEKDVNF
+1013 KLFQKLGENDINF
-1026 SVEVLKKI
+1026 AVEVLKKI
-1034 DELRIGHSNSEYMVL
+1034 DELKMRSSNLGYMVL
-1049 HSINEFR
+1049 HTINGFR
-1056 DKKEIYKKFIRFAIN
+1056 DKKEIYKKFIRFVIN
-1071 RPYYYYNNMID
+1071 RPYYYYNNMLD

-1093 EILEETN
+1093 EMLEETN
-1100 NEQSAIRLVNLG
+1100 NEQFAIRLVNLG

-1131 KGFGKNSFQEI
+1131 KGFGQKSFQEI
-1142 HFTPYSHFYTGSH
+1142 HFSPYSHFFTGSH

-1164 LLERIKKIFETDI
+1164 LLERIKEIFETDI
-1177 DYINLLLYLNKLI
+1177 GYINLLLYLDKLI
-1190 DCKRKAI
+1190 DGKRNAI

>member
-67 ADEDGKYVYIMYG
+67 AVENGKYVYIMYG

-137 QLKLIGINEI
+137 HLELIGINEI

-220 PGTGKTRFA
+220 PGTGKTRLA

-328 FKKLLNQFS
+328 FKELLNQFS
-337 RSDFTNKEIEHI
+337 RNDFANQEIEHI

-362 ATKLSSSRNL
+362 AAKLSSSQDL

-399 QKTLFILSYLKKVRL
+399 QKTLFILSYLKKIRL

-508 KESDVESVSDAVKSY
+508 KESDLEGVSDAVKSY
-523 YYNESNFESYELKEK
+523 YYNESNFESDELKEK

-563 SQAYTN
+563 SQVYTK
-569 TNFINQKDKKKFIED
+569 TNFINQKDKKGSIED
-584 SVLNIVFIT
+584 SVLNIVFVT

-667 KQYLK
+667 KQFLK
-672 IEIERTEA
+672 IEIERTET
-680 HEETF
+680 HEEKF

-732 RKILTYSESHCNTI
+732 RKILTYSESHRNTI
-746 LGDLRNIRKL
+746 FGDLRNIRKL

-778 EVEKNLP
+778 EVKENLP
-785 IVFHDYLISERQDI
+785 IVFDDYIISDRQKI
-799 YINLTNHNHAW
+799 YNNLTNPNHAW
-810 FYKDDVEKR
+810 FYDASEIK
-819 LQQIADSYSKNWQNI
+819 LQQIANSYSNVWLKI

-844 LFMDD
+844 LFMNDN
-849 HNIEIVLF
+849 NIELVLF
-857 NMFLLLENDKKIEFL
+857 NMFLLSKNDKKIKFL
-872 NLMFKS
+872 NYMFKS
-878 NYHFVNRNPIIFLE
+878 NYHFVNMNPISFLE
-892 NIKKSSMRYVIASS
+892 NIEESSMQSVIVSS

-918 LTQLEKVKNEDLD
+918 LTQLENVKNEDLQ

-1013 NLFQKLGEKDVNF
+1013 NLFQKLGEKDVDF

-1034 DELRIGHSNSEYMVL
+1034 DELRIGHSNLGYMVL
-1049 HSINEFR
+1049 HSISEFR

-1131 KGFGKNSFQEI
+1131 KGFGKKSFQEI
-1142 HFTPYSHFYTGSH
+1142 HFTPYSHFYTDSH

-1164 LLERIKKIFETDI
+1164 LLERIKKIFETGI

>member
-67 ADEDGKYVYIMYG
+67 AVENGKYVYIMYG

-137 QLKLIGINEI
+137 HLELIGINEI

-220 PGTGKTRFA
+220 PGTGKTRLA

-328 FKKLLNQFS
+328 FKELLNQFS
-337 RSDFTNKEIEHI
+337 RNDFTNQEIEHI

-362 ATKLSSSRNL
+362 AAKLSSSQDL

-399 QKTLFILSYLKKVRL
+399 QKTLFILSYLKKIRL

-508 KESDVESVSDAVKSY
+508 KESDLEGVSDAVKSY
-523 YYNESNFESYELKEK
+523 YYNESNFESDELKEK
-538 FLIQFGVLLPLEA
+538 FLIQ
-551 ISHVKNKIDNIE
+551 
-563 SQAYTN
+563 Y
-569 TNFINQKDKKKFIED
+569 
-584 SVLNIVFIT
+584 
-593 TRTKYCSQI
+593 
-602 LQLLLKYFDKNPNK
+602 K

-667 KQYLK
+667 KQFLK

-680 HEETF
+680 HEEKF

-732 RKILTYSESHCNTI
+732 RKILTYSESHRNTI
-746 LGDLRNIRKL
+746 FGDLRNIRKL

-778 EVEKNLP
+778 EVKENLP
-785 IVFHDYLISERQDI
+785 IVFDDYIISDRQKI
-799 YINLTNHNHAW
+799 YNNLTNPNHAW
-810 FYKDDVEKR
+810 FYDASEIK
-819 LQQIADSYSKNWQNI
+819 LQQIANSYSNVWLKI

-844 LFMDD
+844 LFMNDN
-849 HNIEIVLF
+849 NIELVLF
-857 NMFLLLENDKKIEFL
+857 NMFLLSKNDKKIKFL
-872 NLMFKS
+872 NYMFKS
-878 NYHFVNRNPIIFLE
+878 NYHFVNMNPISFLE
-892 NIKKSSMRYVIASS
+892 NIEESSMQSVIVSS

-918 LTQLEKVKNEDLD
+918 LTQLENVKNEDLQ

-1013 NLFQKLGEKDVNF
+1013 NLFQKLGEKDVDF

-1034 DELRIGHSNSEYMVL
+1034 DELRIGHSNLGYMVL
-1049 HSINEFR
+1049 HSISEFR

-1131 KGFGKNSFQEI
+1131 KGFGKKSFQEI

-1164 LLERIKKIFETDI
+1164 LLERIKKIFETGI

>member
-1 MLKYLSGKVFI
+1 M
-12 MSLRNKIEQHIK
+12 MSLINKIEQGIK
-24 ELEGGKFQKLGDAYL
+24 ELEGGGFQKLGDAYL
-39 SRKYN
+39 RRKYN
-44 FNIVSLGSQEG
+44 FKIVSLGSQEG

-67 ADEDGKYVYIMYG
+67 AEEKGKYVYIMYG
-80 THKSVISKLEGDI
+80 THKSIISKLKEDI
-93 QSVKKKILEENI
+93 HSVKKKILDENI
-105 AEDKVGRL
+105 SEDKVARL

-129 LEKMAEPY
+129 LEKIAEPY
-137 QLKLIGINEI
+137 QLELIGINEI
-147 ANDLTKIDF
+147 ADDLTKLDF

-220 PGTGKTRFA
+220 PGTGKTRLA

-300 DYAKKDVINNIKVY
+300 DYAKKDVINNVKVY

-328 FKKLLNQFS
+328 FKELLNQFS
-337 RSDFTNKEIEHI
+337 RNDFTNKEIEHI

-362 ATKLSSSRNL
+362 AAKLSSSRDL

-399 QKTLFILSYLKKVRL
+399 QKTLFILSYLKKIRL
-414 ESLEENQEFNKL
+414 ESLEENQEFKKL

-508 KESDVESVSDAVKSY
+508 KESDLKGVSDAVKSY
-523 YYNESNFESYELKEK
+523 CYNESNFESDELKEK

-563 SQAYTN
+563 SQAYTK
-569 TNFINQKDKKKFIED
+569 TNFINQKDKKESIKD
-584 SVLNIVFIT
+584 SVLNIVFVT

-653 LTKSYNQELIVTIL
+653 LMKSYNQELSAAIL

-672 IEIERTEA
+672 ITIDRTEA
-680 HEETF
+680 YEESF
-685 TFGRYKVP
+685 TFRKCTIP

-699 QYHRSILKLLANL
+699 EYHRSILKFLAKI
-712 YNIGSCETRF
+712 YNVGSVDIRL
-722 YIEKMLYDYR
+722 YIERILYDYR
-732 RKILTYSESHCNTI
+732 RKILTYSESHRMTI
-746 LGDLRNIRKL
+746 NRDLKSIREL
-756 FFNDIKNLS
+756 FFYDIKKLS
-765 MIGEKIVYALHKA
+765 MIEEQIVYTLHKA
-778 EVEKNLP
+778 EVKKNLSS
-785 IVFHDYLISERQDI
+785 VFDDYMISERQDI
-799 YINLTNHNHAW
+799 YNNLTNHNHVCIH
-810 FYKDDVEKR
+810 KDDVKIR
-819 LQQIADSYSKNWQNI
+819 LQEIAYRYSNNWQNI

-844 LFMDD
+844 LFMNDN
-849 HNIEIVLF
+849 NIELVLF
-857 NMFLLLENDKKIEFL
+857 NMFLLLKNDSKIEFL
-872 NLMFKS
+872 NSMFKT
-878 NYHFVNRNPIIFLE
+878 NYHFDNKTPISFLE
-892 NIKKSSMRYVIASS
+892 NIEKSLMQSIIAAS
-906 PESEKYEWQLAY
+906 PKSEKYEWQLAY
-918 LTQLEKVKNEDLD
+918 LTQLENVKNEELQ

-938 ANSLPCYFTILN
+938 ANSLPYYFTILN
-950 FERLILKDPSLKE
+950 FERLILKDPRLKE

-976 SDFIREEEVPK
+976 SNFIREEEVPK

-992 GVKELKF
+992 GENDLKSQ
-999 WYLINLENCQNHSY
+999 YLINLGSSKDHTY
-1013 NLFQKLGEKDVNF
+1013 KLFQKLGENDINF
-1026 SVEVLKKI
+1026 AVEVLKKI
-1034 DELRIGHSNSEYMVL
+1034 DELRIGHSNLGYMIL
-1049 HSINEFR
+1049 QTINEFK

-1071 RPYYYYNNMID
+1071 RSNYYYNNMLD

-1093 EILEETN
+1093 EMLEETN
-1100 NEQSAIRLVNLG
+1100 NEQFAIRLVNLG

-1119 NQKLILFNLLRA
+1119 NQKLILFNLLKS
-1131 KGFGKNSFQEI
+1131 KGFGKKSFKEV
-1142 HFTPYSHFYTGSH
+1142 HFSPYSHFFTGSH

-1164 LLERIKKIFETDI
+1164 LLVRIKEIFESDI
-1177 DYINLLLYLNKLI
+1177 DYINLLLYLEKLI
-1190 DCKRKAI
+1190 DGKRKAI
-1197 ERELEKEF
+1197 ESELEKEF

>member
-1 MLKYLSGKVFI
+1 MTLV
-12 MSLRNKIEQHIK
+12 NKIESAIK
-24 ELEGGKFQKLGDAYL
+24 ELEGGRFQKLGDEYL
-39 SRKYN
+39 RKKYN
-44 FNIVSLGSQEG
+44 FKIVSLGSQEG
-55 TDKTTKGIPDSY
+55 TDKTTKGTPDSY
-67 ADEDGKYVYIMYG
+67 AEEDGKYVYIMYG

-93 QSVKKKILEENI
+93 QSVKEKILDENI

-137 QLKLIGINEI
+137 QLELIGINEI
-147 ANDLTKIDF
+147 ANDLKKLDF

-164 SISESTEQVWSIN
+164 SISESTEQIWSIN

-196 IGDVSEIINTIKS
+196 IGDISEIINTIKS

-220 PGTGKTRFA
+220 PGTGKTRLA

-287 NTTSNI
+287 NTTNNI
-293 RFILTVR
+293 SFILTVR
-300 DYAKKDVINNIKVY
+300 DYAKEDVINNIRVY
-314 GYNNIEPELIKDDN
+314 GYNNIEPELLKDDN
-328 FKKLLNQFS
+328 FKKLLSQFS
-337 RSDFTNKEIEHI
+337 QTEFTRKEIEHI

-362 ATKLSSSRNL
+362 AAKLSSSQDL
-372 TNFND
+372 INFND

-399 QKTLFILSYLKKVRL
+399 QKTLFILSYLKKIRL

-474 INKKISIL
+474 VNKKISIL

-491 NDQRVVQILNQ
+491 NGQRVVQILNQ

-508 KESDVESVSDAVKSY
+508 KESDLEGVSDAVKSY
-523 YYNESNFESYELKEK
+523 YNENNFENDELKEK

-563 SQAYTN
+563 PQAYTK
-569 TNFINQKDKKKFIED
+569 TNFINQKDKKESIED
-584 SVLNIVFIT
+584 SVLNIVFVT

-616 ISEVYSI
+616 VYSI

-672 IEIERTEA
+672 IEIKRTEA

-712 YNIGSCETRF
+712 YNIGSYETRF

-778 EVEKNLP
+778 EVKENLP
-785 IVFHDYLISERQDI
+785 IVFDDYIISDRQKI
-799 YINLTNHNHAW
+799 YNNLTNPNHAW
-810 FYKDDVEKR
+810 FYEDDAEIK
-819 LQQIADSYSKNWQNI
+819 LQRIANSYSSNLQNI
-834 FNFANQFKHS
+834 FNFANQFKNS
-844 LFMDD
+844 LFMNDI
-849 HNIEIVLF
+849 NIELVLF
-857 NMFLLLENDKKIEFL
+857 NMFLLLKNDNKIKFL
-872 NLMFKS
+872 NSMFKS
-878 NYHFVNRNPIIFLE
+878 NYHFENRTPISFLE
-892 NIKKSSMRYVIASS
+892 NIEKSSMRYVIASS
-906 PESEKYEWQLAY
+906 PELEKYEWELAY
-918 LTQLEKVKNEDLD
+918 LTQLEKVKNEDLQ

-963 LLIQKAGNTNFVI
+963 LLIQKAVNNNFVI
-976 SDFIREEEVPK
+976 FDFIREEEVPK

-992 GVKELKF
+992 GENDLKSQ
-999 WYLINLENCQNHSY
+999 YLINLGSSKDHTY
-1013 NLFQKLGEKDVNF
+1013 KLFQKLGENDINF
-1026 SVEVLKKI
+1026 AVEVLKKI
-1034 DELRIGHSNSEYMVL
+1034 DELKMGSSNLGYMVL
-1049 HSINEFR
+1049 HTINGFR

-1071 RPYYYYNNMID
+1071 RPYYYYNNMLD
-1082 DIIKNDSQIIL
+1082 DILKNDSQIIL
-1093 EILEETN
+1093 EMLEETN
-1100 NEQSAIRLVNLG
+1100 NEQFAIRLVNLG
-1112 VEFLENN
+1112 VEVIEDSKQRLLLF
-1119 NQKLILFNLLRA
+1119 KLL
-1131 KGFGKNSFQEI
+1131 KSKEFGKKSFQEI
-1142 HFTPYSHFYTGSH
+1142 HFSPYSYLFTGSH

-1164 LLERIKKIFETDI
+1164 LLEKIKEIFEADI
-1177 DYINLLLYLNKLI
+1177 DYINLLIYLDKLI
-1190 DCKRKAI
+1190 DGI

>member
-1 MLKYLSGKVFI
+1 M
-12 MSLRNKIEQHIK
+12 MSLINKIEQGIK
-24 ELEGGKFQKLGDAYL
+24 ELEGGGFQKLGDAYL
-39 SRKYN
+39 RRKYN
-44 FNIVSLGSQEG
+44 FKIVSLGSQEG

-67 ADEDGKYVYIMYG
+67 AEEKGKYVYIMYG
-80 THKSVISKLEGDI
+80 THKSIISKLKEDI
-93 QSVKKKILEENI
+93 HSVKKKILDENI
-105 AEDKVGRL
+105 SEDKVARL

-129 LEKMAEPY
+129 LEKIAEPY
-137 QLKLIGINEI
+137 QLELIGINEI
-147 ANDLTKIDF
+147 ADDLTKLDF

-220 PGTGKTRFA
+220 PGTGKTRLA

-300 DYAKKDVINNIKVY
+300 DYAKKDVINNVKVY

-328 FKKLLNQFS
+328 FKELLNQFS
-337 RSDFTNKEIEHI
+337 RNDFTNKEIEHI

-362 ATKLSSSRNL
+362 AAKLSSSRDL

-399 QKTLFILSYLKKVRL
+399 QKTLFILSYLKKIRL
-414 ESLEENQEFNKL
+414 ESLEENQEFKKL

-508 KESDVESVSDAVKSY
+508 KESDLKGVSDAVKSY
-523 YYNESNFESYELKEK
+523 YYNESNFESDELKEK

-563 SQAYTN
+563 SQAYTK
-569 TNFINQKDKKKFIED
+569 TNFINQKDKKESIKD
-584 SVLNIVFIT
+584 SVLNIVFVT

-653 LTKSYNQELIVTIL
+653 LMKSYNQELSAAIL

-672 IEIERTEA
+672 ITIDRTEA
-680 HEETF
+680 YEESF
-685 TFGRYKVP
+685 TFRKCTIP

-699 QYHRSILKLLANL
+699 EYHRSILKFLAKI
-712 YNIGSCETRF
+712 YNVGSVDIRL
-722 YIEKMLYDYR
+722 YIERILYDYR
-732 RKILTYSESHCNTI
+732 RKILTYSESHRMTI
-746 LGDLRNIRKL
+746 NRDLKSIREL
-756 FFNDIKNLS
+756 FFYDIKKLS
-765 MIGEKIVYALHKA
+765 MIEEQIVYTLHKA
-778 EVEKNLP
+778 EVKKNLSSV
-785 IVFHDYLISERQDI
+785 IDDYMISERQDI
-799 YINLTNHNHAW
+799 YNNLINHNHVW
-810 FYKDDVEKR
+810 IHKDDVKIR
-819 LQQIADSYSKNWQNI
+819 LQEIAYRYSNNWQNI

-844 LFMDD
+844 LFMNDN
-849 HNIEIVLF
+849 NIELVLF

-878 NYHFVNRNPIIFLE
+878 NYHFVNRNPISFLE
-892 NIKKSSMRYVIASS
+892 NIEKSSMQPVIASS
-906 PESEKYEWQLAY
+906 QESEKYEWQLAY
-918 LTQLEKVKNEDLD
+918 LTQIENVKNEDLQ
-931 TLKSILE
+931 TLKSILK
-938 ANSLPCYFTILN
+938 ANSLPYYFTILN
-950 FERLILKDPSLKE
+950 FERLILKDPRLKE

-992 GVKELKF
+992 GENDLKSQ
-999 WYLINLENCQNHSY
+999 YLINLGSSKDHTY
-1013 NLFQKLGEKDVNF
+1013 KLFQKLGENDINF
-1026 SVEVLKKI
+1026 AVEVLKKI
-1034 DELRIGHSNSEYMVL
+1034 DELKMGSSNLGYMVL
-1049 HSINEFR
+1049 HTINGFR

-1071 RPYYYYNNMID
+1071 RPYYYYNNMLE

-1093 EILEETN
+1093 EMLEETN
-1100 NEQSAIRLVNLG
+1100 NEQFAIRLVNLG
-1112 VEFLENN
+1112 VEFLENS

-1131 KGFGKNSFQEI
+1131 KGFGKKSFQEI
-1142 HFTPYSHFYTGSH
+1142 HFSPYSHFFTGSH

-1164 LLERIKKIFETDI
+1164 LLERIKEIFETDI
-1177 DYINLLLYLNKLI
+1177 DYIKLLRYLDKLI
-1190 DCKRKAI
+1190 DGKRNAI

>member
-1 MLKYLSGKVFI
+1 M
-12 MSLRNKIEQHIK
+12 MSLINKIEQAIK
-24 ELEGGKFQKLGDAYL
+24 ELEGGRFQKLGDAYL
-39 SRKYN
+39 RRKYD
-44 FNIVSLGSQEG
+44 FKIVSLGSQEG
-55 TDKTTKGIPDSY
+55 TDKSTKGIPDSY
-67 ADEDGKYVYIMYG
+67 AEEKGKYVYIMYG
-80 THKSVISKLEGDI
+80 THKSIISKLKEDI
-93 QSVKKKILEENI
+93 HSVKKKILDENI
-105 AEDKVGRL
+105 SEDKVGRL
-113 ICCHTSSNITI
+113 ICCHTFSNITI

-137 QLKLIGINEI
+137 QLELIGINEL
-147 ANDLTKIDF
+147 ADDLTKLDF

-220 PGTGKTRFA
+220 PGTGKTRLA

-238 NKYNIICVK
+238 NEYNIICVK

-252 IYQDVKRNLNLHKEN
+252 IYQDVKRNLKLHKEN

-328 FKKLLNQFS
+328 FKELLNQFS
-337 RSDFTNKEIEHI
+337 RNDFTNKEIEHI

-362 ATKLSSSRNL
+362 AAKLSSSHDL

-399 QKTLFILSYLKKVRL
+399 QKTLFILSYLKKIRL
-414 ESLEENQEFNKL
+414 ESLEENQEFKKL

-443 LHERELCNIYND
+443 LHERELCNIYSD

-508 KESDVESVSDAVKSY
+508 KESDLKGVSDAVKSY
-523 YYNESNFESYELKEK
+523 YYNESDFESDELKEK

-563 SQAYTN
+563 SQAYTR
-569 TNFINQKDKKKFIED
+569 TNFINQKDKKESIKD
-584 SVLNIVFIT
+584 SVLNIVFVT

-653 LTKSYNQELIVTIL
+653 LMKSYNQELSAAIL

-672 IEIERTEA
+672 ITIDRTEA
-680 HEETF
+680 YEESF
-685 TFGRYKVP
+685 TFRKCTIP

-699 QYHRSILKLLANL
+699 EYHRSILKLLAKI
-712 YNIGSCETRF
+712 YNVGSVDIRL
-722 YIEKMLYDYR
+722 YIERILYDYR
-732 RKILTYSESHCNTI
+732 RKILTYSESHRMTI
-746 LGDLRNIRKL
+746 NRDLRSIREL
-756 FFNDIKNLS
+756 FFYDIKKLS
-765 MIGEKIVYALHKA
+765 MIEEQIVYNLHKA
-778 EVEKNLP
+778 EVKENLP
-785 IVFHDYLISERQDI
+785 IVFDDYIISDRQKI
-799 YINLTNHNHAW
+799 YNNLTNPNHAW
-810 FYKDDVEKR
+810 FYEDDAEIK
-819 LQQIADSYSKNWQNI
+819 LQQIANSYSSNLQNI
-834 FNFANQFKHS
+834 FNFANQFKNS
-844 LFMDD
+844 LFMNDI
-849 HNIEIVLF
+849 NIELVLF
-857 NMFLLLENDKKIEFL
+857 NMFLLLKNDNKIKFL
-872 NLMFKS
+872 NSMFKS
-878 NYHFVNRNPIIFLE
+878 NYHFENRTPISFLE
-892 NIKKSSMRYVIASS
+892 NIEKSSMQRVIASS
-906 PESEKYEWQLAY
+906 PELEKYEWELAY
-918 LTQLEKVKNEDLD
+918 LTQLEKVKNEDLQ

-992 GVKELKF
+992 GVNELKSQ
-999 WYLINLENCQNHSY
+999 YLINLGSGKDHTY
-1013 NLFQKLGEKDVNF
+1013 KLFQKLGENDINF
-1026 SVEVLKKI
+1026 AVEVLKKI
-1034 DELRIGHSNSEYMVL
+1034 DELKMRSSNLGYMVL
-1049 HSINEFR
+1049 HTINGFR
-1056 DKKEIYKKFIRFAIN
+1056 DKKEIYKKFIRFVIN
-1071 RPYYYYNNMID
+1071 RPYYYYNNMLD

-1093 EILEETN
+1093 EMLEETN
-1100 NEQSAIRLVNLG
+1100 NEQFAIRLVNLG

-1119 NQKLILFNLLRA
+1119 NQKLILFNFLRA
-1131 KGFGKNSFQEI
+1131 KGFGQKSFQEI
-1142 HFTPYSHFYTGSH
+1142 HFSPYSHFFTGSH

-1164 LLERIKKIFETDI
+1164 LLERIKEIFETDI
-1177 DYINLLLYLNKLI
+1177 GYINLLLYLDKLI
-1190 DCKRKAI
+1190 DGKRKAI